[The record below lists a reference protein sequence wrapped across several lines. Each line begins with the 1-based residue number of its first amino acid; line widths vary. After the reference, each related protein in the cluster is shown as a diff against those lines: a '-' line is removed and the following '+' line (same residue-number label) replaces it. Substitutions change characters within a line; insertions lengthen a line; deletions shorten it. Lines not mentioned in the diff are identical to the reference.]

1 MIGFTRL
8 TATVAFFLAA
18 SASALPK
25 STVSEARYDYVD
37 NTQLALT
44 ASPDTT
50 ADFSEYSPEFI
61 SSAIQTMANAYL
73 DAHNSFRAQHGA
85 RALVWS
91 PALATKAQNWANA
104 CVFKHGSVG
113 ENLAAG
119 TGNYG
124 AVDAVKGW
132 TDEISTS
139 EFALEL
145 VVQSLTR
152 SVEDYDPRNPKPS
165 HFTQVVWKSSTQL
178 GCAVKQ
184 CPPGSIFP
192 AKFGVAYYHV
202 CEYAPPGN
210 VIGQFP

>member
-1 MIGFTRL
+1 MIGLARL
-8 TATVAFFLAA
+8 TTTVALFLATTT
-18 SASALPK
+18 SALPQT
-25 STVSEARYDYVD
+25 TVSEARYDYVD
-37 NTQLALT
+37 SAQMALAT
-44 ASPDTT
+44 SPDTAT
-50 ADFSEYSPEFI
+50 DFSEYPPEFI

-85 RALVWS
+85 RPLVWS
-91 PALATKAQNWANA
+91 PALAAKAQNWANG

-124 AVDAVKGW
+124 ALNAVKGW
-132 TDEISTS
+132 TDEIK
-139 EFALEL
+139 
-145 VVQSLTR
+145 
-152 SVEDYDPRNPKPS
+152 DYDPRNPKPS

-210 VIGQFP
+210 VIGRFP

>member
-8 TATVAFFLAA
+8 TTSVALFLAA
-18 SASALPK
+18 GALALP
-25 STVSEARYDYVD
+25 SATVSEARYDYVD
-37 NTQLALT
+37 GTQLALT
-44 ASPDTT
+44 TSPDATT
-50 ADFSEYSPEFI
+50 DFSEYPPEFI
-61 SSAIQTMANAYL
+61 SSAIQTVADAYL
-73 DAHNSFRAQHGA
+73 QAHNSFRAQHGA
-85 RALVWS
+85 RPLVWS
-91 PALATKAQNWANA
+91 PALATKAQNWANG

-124 AVDAVKGW
+124 AADAVKGW
-132 TDEISTS
+132 TDEIK
-139 EFALEL
+139 
-145 VVQSLTR
+145 
-152 SVEDYDPRNPKPS
+152 DYDPRNPKPS

-210 VIGQFP
+210 VIGQFPANVQK

>member
-8 TATVAFFLAA
+8 TATVTFFLAA

-44 ASPDTT
+44 TSPDTT

-61 SSAIQTMANAYL
+61 TSAIQTMANAYL

-132 TDEISTS
+132 TDEIK
-139 EFALEL
+139 
-145 VVQSLTR
+145 
-152 SVEDYDPRNPKPS
+152 DYDPRNPKPS

-202 CEYAPPGN
+202 CEYTPPGN

>member
-8 TATVAFFLAA
+8 TATVAFFLAT

-44 ASPDTT
+44 TSPDTT
-50 ADFSEYSPEFI
+50 ADFSEYPPEFI
-61 SSAIQTMANAYL
+61 SSAIQAMANAYL

-132 TDEISTS
+132 TDEIK
-139 EFALEL
+139 
-145 VVQSLTR
+145 
-152 SVEDYDPRNPKPS
+152 DYDPRNPKPS

-210 VIGQFP
+210 VIGQFPANVQK

>member
-37 NTQLALT
+37 NTQLTLIT
-44 ASPDTT
+44 SPDTT
-50 ADFSEYSPEFI
+50 VDFSEYSPEFI
-61 SSAIQTMANAYL
+61 TSVIQTMANAYL

-132 TDEISTS
+132 TDEIK
-139 EFALEL
+139 
-145 VVQSLTR
+145 
-152 SVEDYDPRNPKPS
+152 DYDPRNPKPS